1 MRNDIIFGI
10 GVFLAVAFISGLS
23 LYYAAPPGPNM
34 KQVHDGENVYS
45 YFDQSDFLKFTS
57 YDGGYGCVMGGDFI
71 ADSALGSHG
80 LHYIPEDHY
89 LHIASLHDH
98 GEDKGQGAISTPVS
112 AVF

>member
-23 LYYAAPPGPNM
+23 LYYAAPPANM

-71 ADSALGSHG
+71 ADFSIGLPWIALYSRRPLSAYS
-80 LHYIPEDHY
+80 I
-89 LHIASLHDH
+89 
-98 GEDKGQGAISTPVS
+98 TP
-112 AVF
+112 